1 MFFHPLSSYPGP
13 NIAAASQIP
22 CAFHTL
28 RGRLPQWVKQLHDQY
43 DSDVVRVSPRELSFI
58 NASAWK
64 DIHGTRSDRLSF
76 EKDPAVYGLP
86 PNGTASL
93 VTAKRSDHARMR
105 RVLSHAFSIRA
116 LHDHEPIVESYVD
129 LLIKRLHEQIAGE
142 QRGKVDISM
151 WFRWLAF
158 DIAGDLSFGESFDCL
173 QKQQLHAWA
182 NMIAPFLKA
191 DICLAACDRF
201 GIWRHV
207 LTYLVIPTRIKSMMK
222 DHFAASIEKVSRR
235 VKLGASRADFISAS
249 LQHNNEEGKGLTA
262 GELQSNASLFI
273 VAGSDTS
280 ATVLTGTI
288 YYLLHNPRV
297 LEILT
302 DEIRNAFKDEKE
314 ITAESVSHLPYMLAC
329 IDETHRIYPV
339 ILTGQAVI
347 VPPGGDMVGNNWL
360 PAGVWFAPAFFLI
373 RVACREQQTLYSD
386 GVLTSGLF
394 ADRFVDQH
402 VRRIPLREKLP

>member
-1 MFFHPLSSYPGP
+1 M
-13 NIAAASQIP
+13 
-22 CAFHTL
+22 
-28 RGRLPQWVKQLHDQY
+28 KQLHDQY

-64 DIHGTRSDRLSF
+64 DIHGTRTRPDCLSF

-93 VTAKRSDHARMR
+93 VTAKRGDHARMR
-105 RVLSHAFSIRA
+105 RVLSHAFSTRA
-116 LHDHEPIVESYVD
+116 LRDQEPIVEAYVD

-158 DIAGDLSFGESFDCL
+158 DIAGDLSLGESFECL

-191 DICLAACDRF
+191 DICLATCDRF
-201 GIWRHV
+201 GIWRHL

-235 VKLGASRADFISAS
+235 MKLGASRADFISAS

-297 LEILT
+297 LGILT

-360 PAGVWFAPAFFLI
+360 PAGVWFAPALCFIPGWPVESSKLCI
-373 RVACREQQTLYSD
+373 QM

-402 VRRIPLREKLP
+402 VRRIPFREKLQGTVLLHPGEMAR